1 MNKRIFLL
9 LPLFLAFTMMGCNK
23 ETTYTIKLKN
33 VTAQNVRVR
42 VDFDPTLAA
51 PGQNTL
57 KFDKTVYAGQYVE
70 VYYNKGLGIEL
81 PLMKENDTL
90 LQYVV
95 RVWDEDSVPSSRN
108 FRSLNNYVQKGAG
121 EKKKEFIY
129 EGQIFDLDFL

>member
-1 MNKRIFLL
+1 MNKRLFIILPLL
-9 LPLFLAFTMMGCNK
+9 LAVVVMGCNK
-23 ETTYTIKLKN
+23 ESSYTLKLKN

-42 VDFDPTLAA
+42 VDYDPTLAA

-57 KFDKTVYAGQYVE
+57 KFDKIVYAGQYVE
-70 VYYNKGLGIEL
+70 IYYNKGLGIDL
-81 PLMKENDTL
+81 PLMKDNDTL

-95 RVWDEDSVPSSRN
+95 KVWDEDSVPSSRN
-108 FRSLNNYVQKGAG
+108 FRSLNNYVQKGN